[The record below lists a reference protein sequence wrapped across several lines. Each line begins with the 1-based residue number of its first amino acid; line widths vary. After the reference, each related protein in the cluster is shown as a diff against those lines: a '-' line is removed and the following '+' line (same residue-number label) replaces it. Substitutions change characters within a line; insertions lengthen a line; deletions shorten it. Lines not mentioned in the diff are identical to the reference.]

1 MELGLPINL
10 GEEGGQIPTARDQG
24 QQAGLLQLGALGR
37 GDCLIQLLPQ
47 QRNPGRRGL
56 LLGLALV
63 GLVEF
68 LQLGNH
74 PAPQQR
80 QRHHPAQRQGQQ
92 QQLTRR

>member
-1 MELGLPINL
+1 MALGLSIYL

-24 QQAGLLQLGALGR
+24 QQAGLLHLGALGR

-47 QRNPGRRGL
+47 QGNPGRRGL

-74 PAPQQR
+74 PPPQQR
-80 QRHHPAQRQGQQ
+80 QRHYPAQGQGQQ